1 MAKKFN
7 TDEIAEFLQLKKRES
22 QLVRWQ
28 KSIAAEMT
36 KLENQTRHQQE
47 ELAELQET
55 LEKRYS
61 SLNDNL
67 ELFSLTDV
75 PDSAVIDLIPDG
87 RGISLEKKELLLP
100 AILEDY
106 KATHP
111 DTQNVPFRWIKQH
124 LEEKYKV
131 KCKSISNFF
140 AGLLEEYELAGGNR
154 NRSVV
159 LPK

>member
-7 TDEIAEFLQLKKRES
+7 TDEIAEFLRLKKREG
-22 QLVRWQ
+22 QLIRWQ
-28 KSIAAEMT
+28 ESIAEEQA
-36 KLENQTRHQQE
+36 KLERQKRHQQD
-47 ELAELQET
+47 ELAELQAT
-55 LEKRYS
+55 LEKRFAA
-61 SLNDNL
+61 LNDNL
-67 ELFSLTDV
+67 ELFSLSDV
-75 PDSAVIDLIPDG
+75 PDSAVIELNPSG
-87 RGISLEKKELLLP
+87 RGVSEEKKRLLLP

-111 DTQNVPFRWIKQH
+111 DAENVPFRWIKAH
-124 LEEKYKV
+124 LEDKYKV

-140 AGLLEEYELAGGNR
+140 VGLLDEYELAGGNR